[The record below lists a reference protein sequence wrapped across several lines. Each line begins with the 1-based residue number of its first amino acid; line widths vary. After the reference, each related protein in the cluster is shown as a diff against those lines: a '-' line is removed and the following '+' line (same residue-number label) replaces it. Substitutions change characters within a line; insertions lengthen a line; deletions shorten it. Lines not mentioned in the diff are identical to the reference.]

1 MAKCVKIL
9 AFVLLSL
16 APLLLALTGMYLT
29 WNSAVFPE
37 IRVRGFIVLFTGI
50 LGYAFGVLLFWRLAE
65 SASIKRG

>member
-29 WNSAVFPE
+29 WNSAVF
-37 IRVRGFIVLFTGI
+37 VLFTGI